1 MVFNDEVLFIHI
13 GKTGGMST
21 ANYLCRT
28 LNAPVYNAIPERAQ
42 GGDQIGHETTLVGR
56 RHATLEEAQA
66 FFKERGKSIDD
77 FKEIF
82 AVIRNPY
89 NLEISLF
96 NYYKRKLKERPH
108 MLDNLPARK
117 KIIKS
122 DSFEDFVKGKFFHRP
137 GINIRKYLVIN
148 SKIPKNVRIIKFENL
163 REEFLK
169 IGELYGNSNP
179 DFPHLNKSTSGDV
192 KKYVTPELEVIIYR
206 KYHWVFKQG
215 RYERLKF

>member
-21 ANYLCRT
+21 ANYLCQT
-28 LNAPVYNAIPERAQ
+28 LNTPVYNAIPERAQ
-42 GGDQIGHETTLVGR
+42 SGKQIGHETTLIGR
-56 RHATLEEAQA
+56 RHATLKEAQG
-66 FFKERGKSIDD
+66 FLEERDKKIDD

-122 DSFEDFVKGKFFHRP
+122 GSFENFVRGKFYHRR
-137 GINIRKYLVIN
+137 GVSIRKYVVIDN
-148 SKIPKNVRIIKFENL
+148 KVPENVRLIKFENL

-169 IGELYGNSNP
+169 IGELYGNGNP
-179 DFPHLNKSTSGDV
+179 DFPHLNKSKQGDL
-192 KKYVTPELEVIIYR
+192 KEYITAELEPIIFR
-206 KYHWVFKQG
+206 KYQWVFKVG
-215 RYERLKF
+215 NYERLKF